1 MTTPQIENGCS
12 ASQFVL
18 AWVLHRGADIVP
30 IPGTR
35 RVKYLEK
42 TLGAL
47 QIKLSPEDAKRL
59 AYLASPDS
67 IIGDRYTADR
77 MSFLNP

>member
-18 AWVLHRGADIVP
+18 HRGADVVP

-35 RVKYLEK
+35 RVKYLEEN
-42 TLGAL
+42 LGAL

-59 AYLASPDS
+59 EYLASPDS
-67 IIGDRYTADR
+67 IIGDRYTADG